1 MSKFILKT
9 DHRFSH
15 FGDRNPEYA
24 GSVVKALA
32 SSKYGVCDVLQVLDQ
47 QKNVKKSIKDLVS
60 SMDAHVVSVDELA
73 PNIIEIVIHAPLA
86 SQNFEPGQFYK
97 LQNYETFSKKVNGVP
112 LTIEPLAV
120 TGASVDKDQGIVKV
134 ILLQNG
140 VSSKL
145 VSFLR
150 PGEPVVLMG
159 PTGTPTTIPDNC
171 KKVLLIGGGLGNA
184 VLFSIGQKF
193 KGAGVEVSYF
203 AAYKNNT
210 SIFKVDEIQK
220 AAHHIT
226 WICEEEL
233 DASFLSD
240 SHNQERF
247 FQGNII
253 DALSYYKGELNQ
265 YDHMIVIGS
274 DKMMEAVAK
283 FRFYDFKQH
292 FKSQSF
298 AVASINSPMQCMMQ
312 GICGQCVQV
321 QKHPKTGAEKVVF
334 SCMNQDQ
341 NMEHVDFKCL
351 HTRLSKNTVQ
361 EKINLAWSSVM
372 LLE

>member
-1 MSKFILKT
+1 MSKFILET
-9 DHRFSH
+9 DNRFSH
-15 FGDRNPEYA
+15 FGDRNADYA

-32 SSKYGVCDVLQVLDQ
+32 SSKYGVSDVLQVLGQ
-47 QKNVKKSIKDLVS
+47 QENQDKGIGDLVS
-60 SMDAHVVSVDELA
+60 SMDAYVVSLDALA

-86 SQNFEPGQFYK
+86 AKNFEPGQFYK
-97 LQNYETFSKKVNGVP
+97 LQNYETFSKKVNDIP

-140 VSSKL
+140 ASSKF
-145 VSFLR
+145 VSYLK

-159 PTGTPTTIPDNC
+159 PTGAPTTIPDNC

-193 KGAGVEVSYF
+193 KRAGVEVSYF
-203 AAYKNNT
+203 AAYKNKT
-210 SIFKVDEIQK
+210 SIFKIDEIQS

-226 WICEEEL
+226 WICEEKL

-283 FRFYDFKQH
+283 FRFHDFKQH

-321 QKHPKTGAEKVVF
+321 QKDPSTGAEQVVF
-334 SCMNQDQ
+334 SCVNQDQ
-341 NMEHVDFKCL
+341 NMETVDFKCL
-351 HTRLSKNTVQ
+351 HTRLSKNTLQ
-361 EKINLAWSSVM
+361 EKINLAWSSS
-372 LLE
+372 LLD

>member
-1 MSKFILKT
+1 MSKFILET
-9 DHRFSH
+9 DNRFSH
-15 FGDRNPEYA
+15 FGDRNAEYA

-32 SSKYGVCDVLQVLDQ
+32 SSKHGVFDVLASLNPKEGHA
-47 QKNVKKSIKDLVS
+47 KNISNLIA
-60 SMDAHVVSVDELA
+60 SMDAHVVSVDTLA
-73 PNIIEIVIHAPLA
+73 PNIIEVAIHAPLA

-97 LQNYETFSKKVNGVP
+97 LQNYETFSKKINGVP

-120 TGASVDKDQGIVKV
+120 TGASVDKEHGIVKV

-145 VSFLR
+145 ISYLN

-159 PTGTPTTIPDNC
+159 PTGTPTAIPDNC

-193 KGAGVEVSYF
+193 KNAGVEVSYF
-203 AAYKNNT
+203 AAYKNKK
-210 SIFKVDEIQK
+210 SIFKVDEIQR
-220 AAHHIT
+220 AADHIT

-233 DASFLSD
+233 DDAFLLSG
-240 SHNQERF
+240 SRQERC
-247 FQGNII
+247 FQGNVI
-253 DALSYYKGELNQ
+253 DALYNYKDDLKQ

-274 DKMMEAVAK
+274 NKMMDAVAK
-283 FRFYDFKQH
+283 FRFHDFKEY

-321 QKHPKTGAEKVVF
+321 QKDPSTGAEKVVF
-334 SCMNQDQ
+334 SCVNQDQ
-341 NMEHVDFKCL
+341 DIAHVDFKCL
-351 HTRLSKNTVQ
+351 HTRLSKNTLQ
-361 EKINLAWSSVM
+361 EKINLSWASS
-372 LLE
+372 LLD